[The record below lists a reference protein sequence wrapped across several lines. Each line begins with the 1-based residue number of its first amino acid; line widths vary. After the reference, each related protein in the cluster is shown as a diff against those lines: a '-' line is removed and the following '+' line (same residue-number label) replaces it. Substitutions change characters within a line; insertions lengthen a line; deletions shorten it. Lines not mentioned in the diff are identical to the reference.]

1 LNNQNVVAMGQEYVM
16 NTYGRQNFALERG
29 NGSFVWDADG
39 NRYLDLVAGIAVN
52 NVGHCHPKVVEAIRN
67 QAEKLIHC
75 SNLYWIENQARL
87 AKLIVDHSCG
97 DKVFFC
103 NSGAEANEGAIK
115 LARKWALKKYGHVR
129 PGIISAVNSFHGRTF
144 GALTATGQK
153 KYQKDFNPMTPG
165 FKHVNY
171 NDLQAL
177 KDAADDTVAAVL
189 LETLQGEGGVVPATR
204 EYMSGV
210 KALCEERGML
220 LIIDE
225 VQTGLGRT
233 GKLFGYEHYSIEPD
247 VFTLAKG
254 LGGGFP
260 IGALVARGEAA
271 TAFEPGDHASTFGGN
286 PLATAAGEATF
297 SVILEENLSGAA
309 EEKGG
314 YLRKKLAKMKEKYAI
329 IQDIRV
335 WGLMAGI
342 QLSVAGQ
349 DIVNRCLADFVIINC
364 IQGNVLRLVPPLT
377 ISYEELD
384 QALEVM
390 GKAIAAEKTA

>member
-1 LNNQNVVAMGQEYVM
+1 VNNQNVVAMGQEYVM

-29 NGSFVWDADG
+29 KGCFVWDADG

-52 NVGHCHPKVVEAIRN
+52 NVGHCRPEVVNAIQN
-67 QAEKLIHC
+67 QAGKLIHC
-75 SNLYWIENQARL
+75 SNLYWIENQVRL

-97 DKVFFC
+97 EKVFFC

-115 LARKWALKKYGHVR
+115 LARKWALKKYGRLR
-129 PGIISAVNSFHGRTF
+129 PGVVSAVNSFHGRTF

-165 FKHVNY
+165 FKHVEY
-171 NDLQAL
+171 NDIQAL
-177 KDAADDTVAAVL
+177 REAADDTVAAVL
-189 LETLQGEGGVVPATR
+189 LETLQGEGGVIPAAQ

-210 KALCEERGML
+210 KALCEERGLL

-233 GKLFGYEHYSIEPD
+233 GKLFGYEHYAIEPD

-271 TAFEPGDHASTFGGN
+271 LAFEPGDHASTFGGN
-286 PLATAAGEATF
+286 PLATAAGEAAL
-297 SVILEENLSGAA
+297 SVILKENLSGAA
-309 EEKGG
+309 EEKGA
-314 YLRKKLAKMKEKYAI
+314 YIRKRLIKMQKKYPI

-335 WGLMAGI
+335 WGLMVGI
-342 QLSVAGQ
+342 QLSAEGK
-349 DIVNRCLADFVIINC
+349 DIVDRCLADFVIINC
-364 IQGNVLRLVPPLT
+364 VQGNVLRLVPPLI
-377 ISYEELD
+377 ISREEID
-384 QALEVM
+384 HALEVLE
-390 GKAIAAEKTA
+390 KAIAAE

>member
-1 LNNQNVVAMGQEYVM
+1 MNNQNIAAMGQEYVM

-29 NGSFVWDADG
+29 KGSFVWDADG
-39 NRYLDLVAGIAVN
+39 SRYLDLVAGIAVN
-52 NVGHCHPKVVEAIRN
+52 NVGHCHPRVVDAIRR
-67 QAEKLIHC
+67 QADKLIHC
-75 SNLYWIENQARL
+75 SNLYWIENQVRL
-87 AKLIVDHSCG
+87 AKLIADHSCG
-97 DKVFFC
+97 EKVFFC

-153 KYQKDFNPMTPG
+153 KYQKDFNPLTPG

-171 NDLQAL
+171 NDIQAL
-177 KDAADDTVAAVL
+177 RDAADDTVAAVL
-189 LETLQGEGGVVPATR
+189 LETLQGEGGVVPAAR

-233 GKLFGYEHYSIEPD
+233 GKLFGYEHYAIEPD

-271 TAFEPGDHASTFGGN
+271 AAFEPGDHASTFGGN
-286 PLATAAGEATF
+286 PLATAAGEAAL
-297 SVILEENLSGAA
+297 SVILDENLSGAA
-309 EEKGG
+309 EEKGN
-314 YLRKKLAKMKEKYAI
+314 YIRKKLARMKEKYPV

-335 WGLMAGI
+335 WGLMVGI
-342 QLSVAGQ
+342 QLSVEGQ
-349 DIVNRCLADFVIINC
+349 AIVNRCLADFVIINC

-377 ISYEELD
+377 ISYEEID
-384 QALEVM
+384 QALAVIE
-390 GKAIAAEKTA
+390 KAVALEKTV

>member
-1 LNNQNVVAMGQEYVM
+1 VNNQNIAALGREYVM

-29 NGSFVWDADG
+29 KGSYVWDADG
-39 NRYLDLVAGIAVN
+39 SRYLDLVAGIAVN
-52 NVGHCHPKVVEAIRN
+52 NVGHCHPRVVEAIRS
-67 QAEKLIHC
+67 QADKLIHC

-87 AKLIVDHSCG
+87 AKLIADHSCG
-97 DKVFFC
+97 EKVFFC

-153 KYQKDFNPMTPG
+153 KYQKDFNPLTPG

-171 NDLQAL
+171 NDIQAL
-177 KDAADDTVAAVL
+177 RDAVDDTVAAVL
-189 LETLQGEGGVVPATR
+189 LETLQGEGGVIPATQ
-204 EYMSGV
+204 EYMRGV
-210 KALCEERGML
+210 KALCEERGLL
-220 LIIDE
+220 LILDE

-233 GKLFGYEHYSIEPD
+233 GKLFGYEHYAIEPD

-271 TAFEPGDHASTFGGN
+271 VAFEPGDHASTFGGN
-286 PLATAAGEATF
+286 PLATASGEAAL
-297 SVILEENLSGAA
+297 SVILDENLSGAA
-309 EEKGG
+309 EEKGN
-314 YLRKKLAKMKEKYAI
+314 YIRKKLTRMKEKYPV

-335 WGLMAGI
+335 WGLMVGI
-342 QLSVAGQ
+342 QLSVEGQ
-349 DIVNRCLADFVIINC
+349 NIVDRCLADFVIINC

-377 ISYEELD
+377 ISYEEID
-384 QALEVM
+384 QALAVIE
-390 GKAIAAEKTA
+390 KAVALEKAV